1 MVVVES
7 FGSILISKEVF
18 NLFEGKGSV
27 QSANDKFT
35 TRMLPRKG
43 EN

>member
-27 QSANDKFT
+27 QSANHNKDASLE
-35 TRMLPRKG
+35 RRKLK
-43 EN
+43 